1 MSWLVAKF
9 AHERRRQEEETTS
22 NNIVPRGVV
31 YEVGLVWA
39 DGSLKKNP
47 NKNSV

>member
-31 YEVGLVWA
+31 YEVGLVWLP
-39 DGSLKKNP
+39 DPKKIP
-47 NKNSV
+47 HKNSV